1 VAIFFRPAVWTIRLR
16 EDDMTTQ
23 TIDQRPTI
31 EQREETWRMRTRM
44 VRGGTRRTDFGE
56 TSEALF
62 LNSGFVYDS
71 PETAAERFKG
81 NDDGFIYSRY
91 GNPTVAMFERRLA
104 LLESAEACFATATG
118 MAAVN
123 TALMSLLRAGDHVV
137 SSRAL
142 FGSCAY
148 IIAELLPRYGIETS
162 FVDGPD
168 LDQWRAAMRPNTK
181 VVFFETPANPTT
193 ELIDI
198 AAVADIA
205 HDGGARVVV
214 DNVFATPIL
223 QRCLPLGA
231 DVVVYSATKHI
242 DGQGRC
248 LGGAIL
254 GSETYYKDELMPL
267 MRHTGPS
274 LSPFNAWVM
283 LKGLET
289 MDLRLERMCDN
300 TLDIARRLETNNR
313 VRYVRHPS
321 LDSHPQRALAERQM
335 SHGGTVLAFAL
346 PNGRETSFRFL
357 KALEMIDISNN
368 LGDTKTLITH
378 PASTT
383 HQRLKPEER
392 QAVGIGEGLLRLS
405 VGLEDVEDIADD
417 LARGF
422 AAI

>member
-1 VAIFFRPAVWTIRLR
+1 MATN
-16 EDDMTTQ
+16 
-23 TIDQRPTI
+23 TI
-31 EQREETWRMRTRM
+31 EQREETWRERTRM

-81 NDDGFIYSRY
+81 TDDGFIYSRY

-104 LLESAEACFATATG
+104 LLEGAETCFATATG

-148 IIAELLPRYGIETS
+148 IIAELLPRYGIETT

-205 HDGGARVVV
+205 HDAGARVVV

-254 GSETYYKDELMPL
+254 GDAAYYKDELMPL

-274 LSPFNAWVM
+274 LSPFNAWIM

-289 MDLRLERMCDN
+289 LDLRLERMCAN

-313 VRYVRHPS
+313 VRYVRHPG
-321 LDSHPQRALAERQM
+321 LDSHPQRALAKRQM
-335 SHGGTVLAFAL
+335 SDGGTVLAFAL

-392 QAVGIGEGLLRLS
+392 EAVGIGEGLLRLS